1 MNETKKKVSTRV
13 FLALL
18 RTPIGIGI
26 LVYLGISGAIDWSA
40 LLGLMS
46 AWPVTL
52 AALLLLLMDVSLMAW
67 RLSMLFKPHGLYLSL
82 NAALRLTLIGI
93 FFSPFLPGS
102 TGGDL
107 VKVFYATQGTHGQRT
122 EVATIVLLD
131 RVVGMFALLIFPV
144 LIAPLFPQLVSST
157 PILRD
162 LLRSAVLLAVAM
174 LVGLMLCFS
183 SRVRKSKLV
192 LWIFQKLPWGTY
204 GQRIFDTLH
213 AYRHSIG
220 ALAGAVGIAIVTHI
234 LATGV
239 TLLAVRATNPKGIAW
254 QMSVLIPLGHLAN
267 ALPLTPGGLG
277 VGEAAF
283 DALFA
288 VAGLKGGAE
297 ALLGWRLLT
306 ILISLLGLIFY
317 LQGRRRFVRI
327 AEVSSSS
334 DSSA

>member
-1 MNETKKKVSTRV
+1 MNQTGKKASRRV
-13 FLALL
+13 FLGLL
-18 RTPIGIGI
+18 RTAIGIGI
-26 LVYLGISGAIDWSA
+26 LVYLGVSGTIDWSA

-52 AALLLLLMDVSLMAW
+52 AALLLLLVDVALMAW
-67 RLSMLFKPHGLYLSL
+67 RLSLLFKPHGLLLSL
-82 NAALRLTLIGI
+82 SAALRLTFIGI
-93 FFSPFLPGS
+93 FFNSFLPGS

-107 VKVFYATQGTHGQRT
+107 VKLFYAAQGNHGQRT

-131 RVVGMFALLIFPV
+131 RVVGMFALLIFPL
-144 LIAPLFPQLVSST
+144 LIAPLFPQLLGSV

-162 LLRSAVLLAVAM
+162 LLRSAALLAVAL
-174 LVGLMLCFS
+174 LVGLLLCFS
-183 SRVRKSKLV
+183 SRVRTSPLV
-192 LWIFQKLPWGTY
+192 MWIFQKLPGGTY
-204 GQRIFDTLH
+204 GQKIFDTVH
-213 AYRHSIG
+213 TYRYNLSTVIG
-220 ALAGAVGIAIVTHI
+220 AVAISILTHA
-234 LATGV
+234 LTTGV
-239 TLLAVRATNPKGIAW
+239 TLLAVQATNPRGISW
-254 QMSVLIPLGHLAN
+254 RMSVLIPLGHLAN

-288 VAGLKGGAE
+288 MAGLTGGAE

-327 AEVSSSS
+327 AEVSPSS